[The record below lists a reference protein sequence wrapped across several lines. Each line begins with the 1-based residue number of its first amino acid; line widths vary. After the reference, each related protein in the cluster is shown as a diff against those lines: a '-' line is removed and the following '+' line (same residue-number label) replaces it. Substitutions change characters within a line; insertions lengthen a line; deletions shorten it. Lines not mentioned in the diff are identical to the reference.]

1 MSGNRFSGVMI
12 SHYKIAFLSY
22 TGMGIFFKKSE
33 FQAELNQYGISDPE
47 RKGEKRITA
56 WKKTVN

>member
-1 MSGNRFSGVMI
+1 MI

-33 FQAELNQYGISDPE
+33 FQAELNQCGISKSE
-47 RKGEKRITA
+47 RKGEKRIA
-56 WKKTVN
+56 QHGKK